1 MNIGRIQATILL
13 VVATATLTGCASLP
27 EQPSISTDDVAWAL
41 AGADRMPATAGLTA
55 LEDLPSLLAVS
66 DEMRH
71 FAQDATRRASSIG
84 DKTRALAAAL
94 HAENGHHLRYDAEAT
109 LSAEQAFLQRRANC
123 LSYTLLFVALAREV
137 GIPAKFNEVDIPPIW
152 EVGDDQTLL
161 LYRHINARID
171 LTPSQ
176 YQIVDV
182 GGDDYSPRYDQRN
195 IDDQAALAQFY
206 NNRAVELRLQQ
217 RRDQALRYQ
226 LRSIELLPD
235 AGYLWANLSSLY
247 LLDGQ
252 LRAASI
258 AITHALLLEPRS
270 VSSYNTAAD
279 IHAQLGNIQLAAYFR
294 ERAQAYLEQ
303 NPYYH
308 FQLALNAL
316 KERDELRAYRETR
329 QAILLNP
336 SDPRFFFLAAE
347 LLQRFGDIEHS
358 GEIMQIALQLT
369 PDPGQQARYR
379 SKFGRLSA
387 HG

>member
-1 MNIGRIQATILL
+1 MNIGQIQAAILL
-13 VVATATLTGCASLP
+13 VAASATLAGCASLP

-41 AGADRMPATAGLTA
+41 AGADRMPAQASSLA
-55 LEDLPSLLAVS
+55 IEDLPSLLVVS
-66 DEMRH
+66 DEMRR
-71 FAQDATRRASSIG
+71 FALDATRRESSIG
-84 DKTRALAAAL
+84 DKAHALAVALQAAD
-94 HAENGHHLRYDAEAT
+94 GRHLRYDAEAT
-109 LSAEQAFLQRRANC
+109 LSAEQAFQQRRANC

-152 EVGDDQTLL
+152 ELGDDQTLL
-161 LYRHINARID
+161 LYRHVNVRIN
-171 LTPSQ
+171 LTSPQ

-182 GGDDYSPRYDQRN
+182 SGEDYSPRYDQR
-195 IDDQAALAQFY
+195 IVSDRAALAQFY

-217 RRDQALRYQ
+217 HRDQALPYQ
-226 LRSIELLPD
+226 LRALELLPD

-258 AITHALLLEPRS
+258 AITQALLLEPQS

-279 IHAQLGNIQLAAYFR
+279 IHAQLGNTRLAAYFHG
-294 ERAQAYLEQ
+294 RARAYLEQ

-308 FQLALNAL
+308 FQLALTAL

-329 QAILLNP
+329 QAILLSP
-336 SDPRFFFLAAE
+336 TDPRFFFLAAE
-347 LLQRFGDIEHS
+347 LLLRLGDTEHS
-358 GEIMQIALQLT
+358 GEILQIALQLA
-369 PDPGQQARYR
+369 PDPGLQARYR